1 MKYSLLVAGLL
12 SAFIPVGALANTKPK
27 FAKTIHIQGT
37 VYNKGDKL
45 RNTALVIQRNSQPS
59 FKLETKTDDEGNYNA
74 TFENNYGEGRFSV
87 YLPSSVTKKD
97 TYINVLPCKTTSAD
111 ESCSVGRKNLHFNF

>member
-1 MKYSLLVAGLL
+1 MKYSLLAAGLL

-37 VYNKGDKL
+37 VYNKGKKL
-45 RNTALVIQRNSQPS
+45 RNTPLVIQRNSKPT
-59 FKLETKTDDEGNYNA
+59 FTHNITTDGEGNYNT
-74 TFENNYGEGRFSV
+74 TFNNNYGEGRFSV
-87 YLPSSVTKKD
+87 YLPSTITEKD